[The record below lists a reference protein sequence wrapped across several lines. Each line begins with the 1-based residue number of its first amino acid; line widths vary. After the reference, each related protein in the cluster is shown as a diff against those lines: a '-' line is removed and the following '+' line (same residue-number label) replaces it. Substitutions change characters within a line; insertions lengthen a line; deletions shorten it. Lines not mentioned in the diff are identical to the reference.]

1 MKIIKR
7 RIDEFVHHEKIT
19 LCSWKYYSLNF
30 LSFLLINEVL
40 CVCVWNDRRRK
51 NTFVLYILCKWTITT
66 TTTIKSLWPQPTLN
80 LKSKI
85 IAHNSACVIYDASI
99 LVALKLAT

>member
-40 CVCVWNDRRRK
+40 CVCVCETTDDVRIRLYC
-51 NTFVLYILCKWTITT
+51 TFYVSELLPPALQLSHYG
-66 TTTIKSLWPQPTLN
+66 
-80 LKSKI
+80 
-85 IAHNSACVIYDASI
+85 HNQH
-99 LVALKLAT
+99 